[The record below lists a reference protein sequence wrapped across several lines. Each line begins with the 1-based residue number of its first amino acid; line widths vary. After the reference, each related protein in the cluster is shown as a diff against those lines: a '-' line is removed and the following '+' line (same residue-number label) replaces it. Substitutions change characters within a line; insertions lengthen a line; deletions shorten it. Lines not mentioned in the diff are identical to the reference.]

1 MAPGALQEYFTDLP
15 SPLGRFTE
23 IADRLIDA
31 DNAPMA
37 LKLFGGA
44 GAEYQQRYG
53 AKDETFAMISVK
65 ARRHA
70 RHNEHA
76 IFRDEVTVEEVLAS
90 PRMLGPLTRLQCC
103 PPTCGGAAAVLVS
116 ENFARRK
123 GIRAD
128 IVIRGQA
135 MRTHFPNRKS
145 GV

>member
-1 MAPGALQEYFTDLP
+1 MAPGALQEYFTDRP

-53 AKDETFAMISVK
+53 AKDETIAMISVK

-70 RHNEHA
+70 RHNERA
-76 IFRDEVTVEEVLAS
+76 IFREEVTVEEVLAS
-90 PRMLGPLTRLQCC
+90 QRMLGTLTRLQSC
-103 PPTCGGAAAVLVS
+103 PPTCRGAAAVTVS
-116 ENFARRK
+116 ERTEERRGGK
-123 GIRAD
+123 
-128 IVIRGQA
+128 
-135 MRTHFPNRKS
+135 
-145 GV
+145 

>member
-1 MAPGALQEYFTDLP
+1 MAHGALQEYFTDHP
-15 SPLGRFTE
+15 SPHGRFTE

-70 RHNEHA
+70 RHNERA
-76 IFRDEVTVEEVLAS
+76 IFSDEITVVEVLAS
-90 PRMLGPLTRLQCC
+90 PRMLGPLT
-103 PPTCGGAAAVLVS
+103 
-116 ENFARRK
+116 
-123 GIRAD
+123 D
-128 IVIRGQA
+128 
-135 MRTHFPNRKS
+135 RKS
-145 GV
+145 VV